1 MVEISA
7 RRSASTLSF
16 KARPE
21 LTLLALAMLL
31 LVTMLAATCTGAVSV
46 SPGQVASILMSKVGV
61 TLPWQFEPRQEL
73 VVMSLRM
80 PRILL
85 GLLVGAVLALSGAAL
100 QGLFR
105 NPLADPALVGVS
117 SGAAL
122 GAVSFIVAGSLL
134 MAVVP
139 NFLLPFLLPL
149 AAFAGGLTVAMLVY
163 RIGVVDGQ
171 TQVATMLL
179 AGIAI
184 NSICGALI
192 GMFVFMSDDQQLR
205 DLTFWTMGS
214 LARNTWSV
222 LLPVL
227 PFLLVPCCVL
237 PLLARGMNAYILGES
252 EAGHLGFDV
261 ERLKKLTIFFTSM
274 AIGAAVAVSGII
286 GFVGLVVPHLARLLL
301 GSDHRRLMPSS
312 ILLGGTLVL
321 FADAISRT
329 LVVPAEL
336 PIGVVTSCIGGPF
349 FLWLLMNKRTLRGE

>member
-1 MVEISA
+1 MADLAANRTASISN
-7 RRSASTLSF
+7 F

-21 LTLLALAMLL
+21 FTLIALGVLL
-31 LVTMLAATCTGAVSV
+31 LTTMLAAICTGAVPV
-46 SPGQVASILMSKVGV
+46 TPGQVASILMSKIGV
-61 TLPWQFEPRQEL
+61 ALPWQFEPRHEL
-73 VVMSLRM
+73 VVMSLRL

-122 GAVSFIVAGSLL
+122 GAVSFIVAGSTLL
-134 MAVVP
+134 AVVP
-139 NFLLPFLLPL
+139 DGLQPFLLPI

-192 GMFVFMSDDQQLR
+192 GMFVFTSDDQQLR

-237 PLLARGMNAYILGES
+237 PMLGRGMNAYILGES

-312 ILLGGTLVL
+312 ILLGSTLVL
-321 FADAISRT
+321 FADALSRT

-349 FLWLLMNKRTLRGE
+349 FLWLLMSKRTLRGE